1 MADYRKIML
10 LLLQGR
16 SYRQVHTLLN
26 CSHRTISKARQV
38 LDEQGFTT
46 QAQLKEL
53 SDEDLERCFTDGRR
67 AVSASFVPI
76 DIEAVIKARLG
87 RKKPPLKVLWARYL
101 RTEATGSQRHYQY
114 ERFCQLVA
122 EQVHQRNLTSPIA
135 HEPGHTMQVDWA
147 GTKMQVVDPITGR
160 ATKVSIF
167 VATLPYSGLTFAYG
181 YLDEKLDAW
190 CDAHRRAFEY
200 AQGVAQ
206 VIIPDNASTASN
218 TISRYENVREVNQS
232 YSVFL
237 EHYQTA
243 AVPTNPYRPQH
254 KGNVESGVQVVTNW
268 VIRYLD
274 DQRFASMDD
283 LNAAVAERVEWINAR
298 VPFRG
303 EQRSR
308 QQWFEEDESQELME
322 LPAQRWQQVDWRKA
336 KVSRDWHLMVDTIK
350 YSVPSKYAGQSV
362 DVRIVG
368 EQVAVMNGGGII
380 AEHVR
385 GGRRYSYV
393 TNPEHAPAGYQ
404 DTSLLWTRAYFLR
417 QASKIGPST
426 IQAITRLLDQ
436 KKIEAQGF
444 RSCMNIL
451 ALGKGMNRGLL
462 ERACQDLCAD
472 PRTSISYTSVK
483 HRITVLRA
491 EAAGRPTVESKPLKY
506 SVIAGGASHEQE
518 QPVSTVRDTSKAYL
532 AGANAFSLA
541 ALTGSTAAT
550 MQQQGE
556 AHE

>member
-10 LLLQGR
+10 LLMQGR
-16 SYRQVHTLLN
+16 SYRQVQTLLN
-26 CSHRTISKARQV
+26 CSPRTISKARQV
-38 LDEQGFTT
+38 LQEQEFTT
-46 QAQLKEL
+46 PEQLKDL
-53 SDEDLERCFTDGRR
+53 SDEVLEQCFADGRR
-67 AVSASFVPI
+67 TVSTNFVPI
-76 DIEAVIKARLG
+76 DIDAVIKARIG

-101 RTEATGSQRHYQY
+101 RTEAIGSQRHYQY

-122 EQVHQRNLTSPIA
+122 EQVQQRNLTSPIA

-160 ATKVSIF
+160 TTKASIF
-167 VATLPYSGLTFAYG
+167 VATLPYSGLVFAYG
-181 YLDEKLDAW
+181 YLDEKLGSW

-237 EHYQTA
+237 EHYSTA
-243 AVPTNPYRPQH
+243 AVPTNPYKPQH

-268 VIRYLD
+268 IIHYLD

-283 LNAAVAERVEWINAR
+283 LNEAVAERVEWLNDR
-298 VPFRG
+298 TPFRS
-303 EQRSR
+303 EPRSR
-308 QQWFEEDESQELME
+308 RQWFEEDERQELMD
-322 LPAQRWQQVDWRKA
+322 LPEQRWQQVDWRKA

-350 YSVPSKYAGQSV
+350 YSVPSQYAGQSV
-362 DVRIVG
+362 DVRIIG
-368 EQVAVMNGGGII
+368 EQVAVMADGLVI

-385 GGRRYSYV
+385 GTRRYSYV
-393 TNPEHAPAGYQ
+393 TNAEHAPAGYQ

-417 QASKIGPST
+417 QASKIGPGT
-426 IQAITRLLDQ
+426 VEALTRLLDR

-451 ALGKGMNRGLL
+451 ALGKGLNRSLL

-472 PRTSISYTSVK
+472 PRTGISYTAVK
-483 HRITVLRA
+483 HRITVLRT
-491 EAAGRPTVESKPLKY
+491 EASGRPTV
-506 SVIAGGASHEQE
+506 IAQAVADPKDGAEAPGITRS
-518 QPVSTVRDTSKAYL
+518 RDTSKAYL
-532 AGANAFSLA
+532 AGASAFSLA
-541 ALTGSTAAT
+541 ALAGTTDT
-550 MQQQGE
+550 TTLQQGE
-556 AHE
+556 NNE

>member
-16 SYRQVHTLLN
+16 SYRQVQTLLN

-38 LDEQGFTT
+38 LEQQEFTT
-46 QAQLKEL
+46 PQQLKGL
-53 SDEDLERCFTDGRR
+53 SDEALEQCFTDGRK
-67 AVSASFVPI
+67 AVSTSFVPI
-76 DIEAVIKARLG
+76 DIDAVIKARIG

-101 RTEATGSQRHYQY
+101 RTETTGSQRHYQY

-122 EQVHQRNLTSPIA
+122 EQVQQRNLTSPIA

-160 ATKVSIF
+160 TAKVSIF
-167 VATLPYSGLTFAYG
+167 VATLPYSGLVFAYG
-181 YLDEKLDAW
+181 YLDEKLGSW
-190 CDAHRRAFEY
+190 CDAHRRAFEH
-200 AQGVAQ
+200 ARGVAQ

-237 EHYQTA
+237 EHYRTA

-268 VIRYLD
+268 IIHYLD

-283 LNAAVAERVEWINAR
+283 LHEAVAQRVDWLNERT
-298 VPFRG
+298 PFRG
-303 EQRSR
+303 EPRSR
-308 QQWFEEDESQELME
+308 RQWFEEEERHELMD
-322 LPAQRWQQVDWRKA
+322 LPAERWQQVDWRKA
-336 KVSRDWHLMVDTIK
+336 KVSRDWHAMVDTIK
-350 YSVPSKYAGQSV
+350 YSVPSKYAGQVV

-368 EQVAVMNGGGII
+368 EQVAVMAEGLVI
-380 AEHVR
+380 AEHAR
-385 GGRRYSYV
+385 GARRYSYV

-404 DTSLLWTRAYFLR
+404 DTALLWTRAYFLR
-417 QASKIGPST
+417 QASKIGPGT
-426 IQAITRLLDQ
+426 VEAITRLLDH

-451 ALGKGMNRGLL
+451 ALGKGMNRSLL

-472 PRTSISYTSVK
+472 PRTSISYTAVK
-483 HRITVLRA
+483 HRITVLRTEATGRPSVTERAVARPKDEA
-491 EAAGRPTVESKPLKY
+491 EAQSAANG
-506 SVIAGGASHEQE
+506 
-518 QPVSTVRDTSKAYL
+518 RDTSKAYL
-532 AGANAFSLA
+532 AGASAFSLSVLA
-541 ALTGSTAAT
+541 GTGEAT
-550 MQQQGE
+550 SMQQGE
-556 AHE
+556 NNE

>member
-16 SYRQVHTLLN
+16 SYRQVQTLLN
-26 CSHRTISKARQV
+26 CSPRTISKARQV
-38 LDEQGFTT
+38 IDEQEFSTPE
-46 QAQLKEL
+46 QLKDL
-53 SDEDLERCFTDGRR
+53 SDEVLERCFTDGRK
-67 AVSASFVPI
+67 AVSTSYVPI
-76 DIEAVIKARLG
+76 DIDAVIKARIG

-101 RTEATGSQRHYQY
+101 RTEATGTQRHYQY

-122 EQVHQRNLTSPIA
+122 EQVQQRNLTSPIT

-147 GTKMQVVDPITGR
+147 GTKMQIVDPITGR

-167 VATLPYSGLTFAYG
+167 VATLPYSGLLFAYG
-181 YLDEKLDAW
+181 YLDEKLGSW
-190 CDAHRRAFEY
+190 CDAHRRAFEH

-243 AVPTNPYRPQH
+243 AVPTEPYRPQH

-268 VIRYLD
+268 IIHYLD

-283 LNAAVAERVEWINAR
+283 LNDAVAERVEWLNER
-298 VPFRG
+298 TPFRG
-303 EQRSR
+303 EPRSR
-308 QQWFEEDESQELME
+308 RQWFEEDERHELMD
-322 LPAQRWQQVDWRKA
+322 LPEQRWQQVDWRKA

-350 YSVPSKYAGQSV
+350 YSVPSSYAGQGV
-362 DVRIVG
+362 DVRIIG
-368 EQVAVMNGGGII
+368 EQVAVMAGGLVI
-380 AEHVR
+380 AEHAR
-385 GGRRYSYV
+385 GTRRYSYV

-417 QASKIGPST
+417 QASKVGPGT
-426 IQAITRLLDQ
+426 VEAITRLLDR

-451 ALGKGMNRGLL
+451 ALGKGMNRSLL

-472 PRTSISYTSVK
+472 PRTSISYTALK
-483 HRITVLRA
+483 HRLTVLRA
-491 EAAGRPTVESKPLKY
+491 EANARPTVVDSAVDHPTREEAETRST
-506 SVIAGGASHEQE
+506 ASR
-518 QPVSTVRDTSKAYL
+518 RDTSKAYL
-532 AGANAFSLA
+532 AGASAFSLA
-541 ALTGSTAAT
+541 ALAGSNPGAIS
-550 MQQQGE
+550 MQQGVDNE
-556 AHE
+556 